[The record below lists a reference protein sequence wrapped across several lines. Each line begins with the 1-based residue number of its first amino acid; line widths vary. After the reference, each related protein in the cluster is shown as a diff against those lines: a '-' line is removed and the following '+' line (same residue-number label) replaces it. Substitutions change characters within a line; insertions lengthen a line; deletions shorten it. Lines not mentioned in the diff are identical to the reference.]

1 MIGLMTL
8 SLSSF
13 AQIKGKV
20 IDQTTKEVLANASIT
35 GEKGE
40 NITSKIYNELFKNQ
54 EKSNKLALNKIKL
67 ETDLSKA
74 QSNNNFKAEKSI
86 RIALY
91 QNQLTSNQLDK
102 NDTLLRQLEG
112 IVEEEEKITKEKQK

>member
-40 NITSKIYNELFKNQ
+40 NITSW
-54 EKSNKLALNKIKL
+54 S
-67 ETDLSKA
+67 
-74 QSNNNFKAEKSI
+74 
-86 RIALY
+86 
-91 QNQLTSNQLDK
+91 
-102 NDTLLRQLEG
+102 
-112 IVEEEEKITKEKQK
+112 